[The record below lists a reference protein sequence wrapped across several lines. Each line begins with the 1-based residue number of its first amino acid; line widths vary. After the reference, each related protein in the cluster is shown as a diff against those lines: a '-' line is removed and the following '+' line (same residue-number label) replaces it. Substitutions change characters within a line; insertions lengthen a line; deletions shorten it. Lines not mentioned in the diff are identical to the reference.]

1 VREPVVDGVGN
12 LVGDRPP
19 GEYVVNECD
28 ATSESESV
36 YVLVPRIVADAVW
49 RRVRVGDSV
58 AVASNVR
65 VAWLE
70 VAEGEA
76 ESVCGDDTLK
86 VAVASESLRRR
97 LAVPLALAVVLR
109 GRVLVG
115 DSVRV
120 RVNAM
125 VGDLVTVDDGDADGD
140 VESVGADEGVDDG
153 CSERETETDALL
165 VNAAV
170 CDAVLDVVVVSDV
183 VGRNDALTVGDGDS
197 DAEVDA
203 VVVSDVV
210 GSADTLTV
218 ADGVGVSVCVREESD
233 EREKDVLTFSDD
245 ESDAVSER
253 VKDCET
259 V

>member
-1 VREPVVDGVGN
+1 VRDPVVDGVGN
-12 LVGDRPP
+12 LVSDRPP

-36 YVLVPRIVADAVW
+36 YVLVPRIVADAVR

-70 VAEGEA
+70 VVEGDA
-76 ESVCGDDTLK
+76 ESVCGVDTLK

-97 LAVPLALAVVLR
+97 LAVPLPLAVMLR
-109 GRVLVG
+109 GRVFVG
-115 DSVRV
+115 GSVRV

-125 VGDLVTVDDGDADGD
+125 VGDFVTVDDGDADGD
-140 VESVGADEGVDDG
+140 VESVGADESVDDG

-165 VNAAV
+165 VYSVV

-183 VGRNDALTVGDGDS
+183 VGRNDALTVADGDS
-197 DAEVDA
+197 DEELDT

-210 GSADTLTV
+210 GSSDTLTV
-218 ADGVGVSVCVREESD
+218 TDGVSVLVCVKEESD

-245 ESDAVSER
+245 ESDAVSE
-253 VKDCET
+253 
-259 V
+259 